1 MHKELTTPIT
11 AEPLS
16 DKSEKVRADLKEY
29 AKDPKHQESDFE
41 KAVKKLI
48 EERKKN
54 LRTNS
59 DFEKR
64 VEELVDLQHQINAKI
79 TERDEFIA
87 SGDEEHA
94 NEISGEICDLRNQLA
109 NIKGFVDIDA
119 VFNMDDY
126 IATRNSAD
134 GIMPDKIWTQDLA
147 DKTILTDKEALLF
160 SIDDKGNVGR
170 KVDYK
175 KLDGADLDKDGTL
188 DRQEISTYVDTM
200 SELYPNAIDDY
211 YSKEAIRSELGIDYV
226 EQGDEVASSY
236 KYNFFNGD
244 QHYDKAKADGYYVDF
259 NETKFFR
266 HNNFYEF
273 LKDPNTENV
282 DKNTVDEFYKR
293 YNLDDLSDLKQL
305 QSDMSS
311 GKSFEELYNIE
322 DIKQEGDN
330 NLNPTEQ
337 QETTDDGKGA
347 MKPEGQDGGENSHQ
361 ANNGEATTG
370 IQHGE
375 SQEASV

>member
-1 MHKELTTPIT
+1 M
-11 AEPLS
+11 
-16 DKSEKVRADLKEY
+16 LK
-29 AKDPKHQESDFE
+29 F
-41 KAVKKLI
+41 
-48 EERKKN
+48 
-54 LRTNS
+54 
-59 DFEKR
+59 
-64 VEELVDLQHQINAKI
+64 
-79 TERDEFIA
+79 
-87 SGDEEHA
+87 G
-94 NEISGEICDLRNQLA
+94 
-109 NIKGFVDIDA
+109 
-119 VFNMDDY
+119 
-126 IATRNSAD
+126 
-134 GIMPDKIWTQDLA
+134 
-147 DKTILTDKEALLF
+147 
-160 SIDDKGNVGR
+160 
-170 KVDYK
+170 
-175 KLDGADLDKDGTL
+175 
-188 DRQEISTYVDTM
+188 
-200 SELYPNAIDDY
+200 
-211 YSKEAIRSELGIDYV
+211 
-226 EQGDEVASSY
+226 
-236 KYNFFNGD
+236 
-244 QHYDKAKADGYYVDF
+244 
-259 NETKFFR
+259 FR

>member
-16 DKSEKVRADLKEY
+16 DKSEKVRAELKED

-48 EERKKN
+48 EEQNKMK
-54 LRTNS
+54 S
-59 DFEKR
+59 AFEKR
-64 VEELVDLQHQINAKI
+64 VKELVDLQHQINDKI

-87 SGDEEHA
+87 SGDTEHA
-94 NEISGEICDLRNQLA
+94 MEMSGEICDLRNQLA

-244 QHYDKAKADGYYVDF
+244 QHYDKAKTDGYYVDF